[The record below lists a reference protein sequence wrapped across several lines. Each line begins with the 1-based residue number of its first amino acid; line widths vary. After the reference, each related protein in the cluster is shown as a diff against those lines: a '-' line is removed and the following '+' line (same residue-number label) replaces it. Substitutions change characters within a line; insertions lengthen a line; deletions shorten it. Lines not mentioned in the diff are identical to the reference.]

1 MNSVDN
7 LKRLKRLIEKNPACK
22 DSVVDLV
29 DLIETIIDDIDP
41 DKLLK
46 RVVTWEFQP
55 LDRYK
60 QGWSRDIIS
69 KSYLF

>member
-7 LKRLKRLIEKNPACK
+7 LERLKRLIEKNPACK

-29 DLIETIIDDIDP
+29 DLIESIIDNTDP
-41 DKLLK
+41 DKLRK

-55 LDRYK
+55 SYGCGRYEQERK
-60 QGWSRDIIS
+60 
-69 KSYLF
+69 KSQF